1 MKCYK
6 LIIIILM
13 IFVKSGNVLSNE
25 KIFNVNKS
33 NDLDARDWI
42 QYALLKKRIN

>member
-1 MKCYK
+1 MIK
-6 LIIIILM
+6 LII
-13 IFVKSGNVLSNE
+13 K

-33 NDLDARDWI
+33 NDLDARVWI